1 MSRESILKIRETE
14 DTAQKTVEAAK
25 ARAREMLEEAEREG
39 KELCAR
45 TEAEV
50 AAEYAAVL
58 EKIRERSLLLAEKN
72 QAETDEEIAKLRREV
87 SLRRRIAEKIIIRG
101 LESKCR

>member
-14 DTAQKTVEAAK
+14 GIAEQTVEAAK
-25 ARAREMLEEAEREG
+25 ARARETVAQAEREG
-39 KELCAR
+39 RELCDR
-45 TEAEV
+45 TEAE
-50 AAEYAAVL
+50 AMAQYAEVI
-58 EKIRERSLLLAEKN
+58 EKIRERSLVLAEKN
-72 QAETDEEIAKLRREV
+72 KTETDEEIAKLRREV